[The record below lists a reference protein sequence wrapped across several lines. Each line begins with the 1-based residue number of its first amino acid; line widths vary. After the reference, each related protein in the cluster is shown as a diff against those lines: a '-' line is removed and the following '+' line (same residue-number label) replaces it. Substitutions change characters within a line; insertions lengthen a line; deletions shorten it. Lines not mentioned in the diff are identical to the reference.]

1 MLIMKGTLGI
11 LPYTKYKREAIG
23 VKNHLKILQHPFM
36 FEAVL
41 RITSNKYIYIS
52 AKFRKGILMAMS
64 PNVNCDGNG
73 STHHTLLIFNSGRIA
88 TCHIKSGKIKR

>member
-36 FEAVL
+36 FEAIV
-41 RITSNKYIYIS
+41 RILSNK
-52 AKFRKGILMAMS
+52 FILRSLRLMS
-64 PNVNCDGNG
+64 PVVEMGQTPHPPLNIYLRKNCY
-73 STHHTLLIFNSGRIA
+73 LLY
-88 TCHIKSGKIKR
+88 IKRKD